1 MFIALNDNNERIE
14 AKNANKGKKYFCP
27 VCHEKVL
34 YRECTT
40 KASHFAHK
48 TGSDCVDWG
57 DMSEW
62 HLGWQEK
69 FPIECREVVM
79 EKNGV
84 KHRAD
89 VFVKEKNLVI
99 EFQHS
104 SITNEDFNL
113 RNKFY
118 VENGYTI
125 IWIFDGEKKIKNP
138 EEYEAGMLED
148 SRGFT
153 RYDRQTLEWKRFKHD
168 NELLKINHHIIMLY
182 EVYNKKL
189 AKKVLLPVANYNNF
203 DINFRWMADY
213 IYPESLLKSYSTLYK
228 DDAKSFEQ
236 IDKETTEFK
245 ILIARGKY
253 SGGRL

>member
-1 MFIALNDNNERIE
+1 MFIALNGNEE
-14 AKNANKGKKYFCP
+14 KVDVKNAKSGETYFCP

-34 YRECTT
+34 FRECIT

-48 TGSDCVDWG
+48 PGSDCVDWG

-79 EKNGV
+79 ESNGV

-89 VFVKEKNLVI
+89 VFIKEKNLVI

-104 SITNEDFNL
+104 SITNEVFNA

-118 VENGYTI
+118 VENGHMI
-125 IWIFDGEKKIKNP
+125 IWVFDGEKKIKNP
-138 EEYEAGMLED
+138 EEYEAGILENH
-148 SRGFT
+148 RGLA
-153 RYDRQTLEWKRFKHD
+153 RYNIQTLEWKRYKND
-168 NELLKINHHIIMLY
+168 DELLKINHKIIMLY
-182 EVYNKKL
+182 EVYNNKL
-189 AKKVLLPVANYNNF
+189 KRKVLLPVANYNNF

-213 IYPESLLKSYSTLYK
+213 IYPESLLKSCSSLYK
-228 DDAKSFEQ
+228 DCSVKSFEQ
-236 IDKETTEFK
+236 IDRETTEFK
-245 ILIARGKY
+245 RFV
-253 SGGRL
+253 